1 MAIQVQIRRGTTS
14 ENNAFT
20 GAQGEVTVNTINNS
34 LRIHDGETVGGH
46 IVLGESQITN
56 CITEIPQDIKLEL
69 NNGALTLKAGSK
81 LYIPNG
87 VGVFDDGITTVDKTP
102 GLIGPDGIYLCYSS
116 IAGSSIYPYLLSQ
129 SGSGSSLPADGS
141 QYTIFYNTTDN
152 KIYQWGIGSS
162 SWQAHGVISLPVAIV
177 TVSSGAITSIDQVF
191 NGLGY
196 IGSTIFALPGVS
208 GLTANGQ
215 NNDGTWRSSTFTLTS
230 VKILNIAP
238 YTTIGCPLALNASGF
253 IYETSY
259 FEQET
264 NPGTNYSLWYNLKTN
279 YLYQSV
285 STASFNAINAAVI
298 GTFDRTNGIVS
309 NLRIKQAF
317 HAVDYNDAVLKN
329 MNQDIIG
336 GKYFSG
342 NIYKKM
348 TSYAYTEIPS
358 TQTFNTFYGADK
370 DNKIY
375 GAFEF
380 IKNTDGSN
388 AAQMNIKGINGS
400 WTSTS
405 LGIGVTSTG
414 DTFTYAPT
422 PTSVYSNNNAIAT
435 TEHIIAVLDKI
446 YPVGAIYISTTTS
459 CPLAAFFGTWE
470 LVEYGDVLQTGNGTV
485 GDWSLVNTSNT
496 GAWNVVAPSLPNT
509 TGVFDGIPY
518 TAAWNATNVPMSGSG
533 ALYNAGGSAGTMH
546 ITTSQGAN
554 QNVYKLGL
562 NLSSSSSY
570 YSNTDTQQPVQPRAL
585 VVNVWRRTA

>member
-69 NNGALTLKAGSK
+69 NNGTLTLKAGSK
-81 LYIPNG
+81 LYVPNG
-87 VGVFDDGITTVDKTP
+87 SGVFNDGITTVDKTP
-102 GLIGPDGIYLCYSS
+102 GLISIDGIYLCYSS
-116 IAGSSIYPYLLSQ
+116 IAGQSIYTYLLSQ

-152 KIYQWGIGSS
+152 KIYQWSIGSS
-162 SWQAHGVISLPVAIV
+162 SWQAHGVISLPIAIV
-177 TVSSGAITSIDQVF
+177 TVSSGAISSIDQVF

-215 NNDGTWRSSTFTLTS
+215 NNDGTWRSSAFTLTN
-230 VKILNIAP
+230 VKILNISS
-238 YTTIGCPLALNASGF
+238 YTTIGCPLALNASDLT
-253 IYETSY
+253 YQTSY

-264 NPGTNYSLWYNLKTN
+264 NPGTNYSLWYNSKTN
-279 YLYQSV
+279 YLYRSV
-285 STASFNAINAAVI
+285 STASFNAINMAVI
-298 GTFDRTNGIVS
+298 GTFDRTNGVVS
-309 NLRIKQAF
+309 NLRIKQVFRA
-317 HAVDYNDAVLKN
+317 ADYNDVVRTNSDQTISGTKTFTTPIIVKQTSGQRLIVCKDANNVDIGTLEAVDN
-329 MNQDIIG
+329 NND
-336 GKYFSG
+336 
-342 NIYKKM
+342 NH
-348 TSYAYTEIPS
+348 TEI
-358 TQTFNTFYGADK
+358 FAFDK
-370 DNKIY
+370 N
-375 GAFEF
+375 
-380 IKNTDGSN
+380 GSN
-388 AAQMNIKGINGS
+388 SAQIGIHYNNGS
-400 WTSTS
+400 PY
-405 LGIGVTSTG
+405 G
-414 DTFTYAPT
+414 FAPT
-422 PTSVYSNNNAIAT
+422 PASVYDNSTKIAT
-435 TEHIIAVLDKI
+435 TAHIIAVLDKI
-446 YPVGAIYISTTTS
+446 YPIGAIYIGTTAS

-485 GDWSLVNTSNT
+485 GDWSLVTTSDT

-509 TGVFDGIPY
+509 TGTFDGIPF
-518 TAAWNATNVPMSGSG
+518 TAAWNATNVPMSGTG

-562 NLSSSSSY
+562 NSSWSSSY
-570 YSNTDTQQPVQPRAL
+570 YNNTDARQPVQPRAL